1 MWGRAQP
8 SISYSAQR
16 RQVICNQE
24 IDLTHVWILISLFS
38 KVRVSETPG
47 KTKHFQT
54 LVLEDDIT
62 LCDCPGLVM
71 PSICNSKVG
80 MVLQGILPIDQL
92 RDHVPVIT
100 LLLTYIP
107 PHVLESKYGLVLP
120 REDGVHAQLSSE
132 LLLGAYGT
140 LRGFMTSGGRPD
152 QVRFLV
158 LVSTKT

>member
-1 MWGRAQP
+1 M
-8 SISYSAQR
+8 
-16 RQVICNQE
+16 
-24 IDLTHVWILISLFS
+24 THVRILISLFS
-38 KVRVSETPG
+38 KVKVSETPG

-71 PSICNSKVG
+71 PSICNSKAG

-100 LLLTYIP
+100 LLLTFIP

-132 LLLGAYGT
+132 LLLTAHGT
-140 LRGFMTSGGRPD
+140 LRGFMTSGTGGRPD
-152 QVRFLV
+152 QVTFPLLIIFSFICHLV
-158 LVSTKT
+158 QSSQNSPQGLCVWKAALL